1 MKQKVNRTQPAIGYN
16 TRKMT
21 KDRTVPAI
29 ANPITSIAIG
39 SFDGIHI
46 AHRALIDQAEAVV
59 VIERGG
65 GYLTPGYK
73 RSWYTDKP
81 LFFYHLETIRHWDA
95 AAFLARL
102 RYDFPRLDT
111 IVVGY
116 DFGFGKGREGDAAHL
131 AQIFDGKVVV
141 VEEVMLEGVS
151 VHSHVIGEHLRHGD
165 IAQANAMLGRAYR
178 IDGEVVSGQ
187 GIGARELVPT
197 LNLHVQDYQ
206 LPAEGVYATRT
217 HIGGQWYP
225 SVSFFGHRITTDG
238 TFAVET
244 HVIDQD
250 IGVVGGRVVIEFVAP
265 IRPNQRF
272 ESLDALREQI
282 ERDIQDAKSMTI

>member
-1 MKQKVNRTQPAIGYN
+1 
-16 TRKMT
+16 
-21 KDRTVPAI
+21 
-29 ANPITSIAIG
+29 
-39 SFDGIHI
+39 
-46 AHRALIDQAEAVV
+46 
-59 VIERGG
+59 
-65 GYLTPGYK
+65 
-73 RSWYTDKP
+73 
-81 LFFYHLETIRHWDA
+81 
-95 AAFLARL
+95 
-102 RYDFPRLDT
+102 
-111 IVVGY
+111 
-116 DFGFGKGREGDAAHL
+116 
-131 AQIFDGKVVV
+131 
-141 VEEVMLEGVS
+141 
-151 VHSHVIGEHLRHGD
+151 
-165 IAQANAMLGRAYR
+165 MLGRAYR

-282 ERDIQDAKSMTI
+282 EQDITIAKELQDAR